1 MLEQPCWSTC
11 DVQVW
16 STGTVVDGW
25 GEGHAGSCWWTESG
39 EGRVLG
45 LDWRIRA
52 ARWPTMLTDSWD
64 THLCEDVVEWTVLPA
79 WSRTSGTRVWSWRSC
94 TRCGAHGRFGGLGLK
109 TTQRYE
115 CLVLLSLEL
124 KTRRWRFWMEPVA
137 TRGVIAEGASRWSN
151 SVWTTWPSDQKPRS
165 WSISPPVE
173 WIGSM

>member
-1 MLEQPCWSTC
+1 MLVQPCRSTC
-11 DVQVW
+11 GVQVW

-25 GEGHAGSCWWTESG
+25 GEGHAGSCWWTGSG

-52 ARWPTMLTDSWD
+52 ARWPTAVADTWD

-79 WSRTSGTRVWSWRSC
+79 WSRTSGTHVWSWRTC

-109 TTQRYE
+109 TTQRYG
-115 CLVLLSLEL
+115 CLVLLSLGL
-124 KTRRWRFWMEPVA
+124 KTRRWRFRREPVA
-137 TRGVIAEGASRWSN
+137 ARGVIAEGASRRSN
-151 SVWTTWPSDQKPRS
+151 SVWRTWPSDQKPRS